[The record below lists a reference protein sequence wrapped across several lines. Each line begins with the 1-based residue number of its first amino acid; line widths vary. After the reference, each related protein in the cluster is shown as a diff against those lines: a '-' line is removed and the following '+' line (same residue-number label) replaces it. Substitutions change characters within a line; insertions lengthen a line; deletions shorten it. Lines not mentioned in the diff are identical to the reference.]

1 MMLATSL
8 KSLVSVEVLVD
19 KKEQNWFKRTHV
31 GKFLGLVHIHRSTA
45 KLADKDHKTRAFL
58 KVEVGGC
65 LDAIPPREDDQE
77 DHHIFILLTGALYV
91 VVNYQKDKRKALKKQ
106 ILKDIVPRRFDVKIE
121 LILEKH
127 QQAIDDKDVTTTL
140 LNDDLENREYENLG
154 LHGEIR
160 EKDQQI
166 AALQRRYV
174 SYLSDEGKNNGI
186 SIITKN
192 NEEAQYPYNL
202 YAGSMVIEGIR
213 LGCC

>member
-45 KLADKDHKTRAFL
+45 KLADKDHKTWAFL

-121 LILEKH
+121 LIQEKH

-140 LNDDLENREYENLG
+140 LNDDLKNREYENLG